1 MALIKEAINA
11 PKNVH
16 TKFGLAIS
24 THSPLVVRQ
33 SRGTGASIRVVTL
46 TKERCL
52 IERETSV
59 LSITSS
65 VFYEI

>member
-11 PKNVH
+11 PKDVH

-46 TKERCL
+46 TKEWCS
-52 IERETSV
+52 IETKKWWRGLTKRV
-59 LSITSS
+59 
-65 VFYEI
+65 